1 MAQNYTSTR
10 GTDLALQA
18 LHAGTA
24 GWQYECFVT
33 GVWTNILDYYFQL
46 NQNTG
51 YMLAHEWYYSE
62 GAATGKADICLFK
75 VVQTTNG
82 VFPVPFLIVECKAS
96 TVHFNQGLDKA
107 HKQLEN
113 GLESLSLANKAIA
126 LNQLPRVV
134 GIVGVGTQFDIKEV
148 IKHQI
153 EYVEATEDLIQNAS
167 KLHDFLVKL
176 RTDIDTTFS

>member
-10 GTDLALQA
+10 GTAQALQA
-18 LHAGTA
+18 LHAGTT

-75 VVQTTNG
+75 VVQTTKG

-107 HKQLEN
+107 HNQLEN
-113 GLESLSLANKAIA
+113 GLESVSLANMNIA
-126 LNQLPRVV
+126 LDRLPRVV
-134 GIVGVGTQFDIKEV
+134 GIVGVGTKFDIKEV
-148 IKHQI
+148 IKSQI
-153 EYVEATEDLIQNAS
+153 EYVKATRDLIQNTS
-167 KLHDFLVKL
+167 ELHDFLVKL
-176 RTDIDTTFS
+176 RTDIDTKLS

>member
-1 MAQNYTSTR
+1 M
-10 GTDLALQA
+10 
-18 LHAGTA
+18 
-24 GWQYECFVT
+24 
-33 GVWTNILDYYFQL
+33 
-46 NQNTG
+46 
-51 YMLAHEWYYSE
+51 
-62 GAATGKADICLFK
+62 
-75 VVQTTNG
+75 
-82 VFPVPFLIVECKAS
+82 
-96 TVHFNQGLDKA
+96 DKA